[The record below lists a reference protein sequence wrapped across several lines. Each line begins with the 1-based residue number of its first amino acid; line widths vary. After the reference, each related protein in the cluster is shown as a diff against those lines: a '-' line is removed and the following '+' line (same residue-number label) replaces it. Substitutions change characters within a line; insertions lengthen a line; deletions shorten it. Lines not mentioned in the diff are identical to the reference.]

1 MKNILKVLLLLTF
14 LITGANALQKDEII
28 NEMTAKVDD
37 ALDILK
43 QKDLN
48 TQDKANKIFA
58 LIDDVFDYE
67 LMGKISLGKE
77 TWLSINDAQ
86 RKEFL
91 KAFELKL
98 KNSYVDKLELY
109 TDQKVKIIELSPY
122 KKTRLQLKTEVV
134 GKDEVYKINYNF
146 YNNKKKNQWFIYD
159 VDLLGVSIVQ
169 TYRKQFAGLLKEK
182 TFDELLVILKDT
194 KK

>member
-77 TWLSINDAQ
+77 TWLSINDTQ
-86 RKEFL
+86 RKEFI

>member
-28 NEMTAKVDD
+28 NAMTAKVDN
-37 ALDILK
+37 ALEVLK
-43 QKDLN
+43 QKDLE
-48 TQDKANKIFA
+48 TKDKANKIFA
-58 LIDDVFDYE
+58 LIDEVFDYE
-67 LMGKISLGKE
+67 LMGKISLGKK
-77 TWLSINDAQ
+77 TWLSINDTQ
-86 RKEFL
+86 REEFI
-91 KAFELKL
+91 KAFETKL

-146 YNNKKKNQWFIYD
+146 YNNKKKSQWLIYD

-182 TFDELLVILKDT
+182 SFDELLVILKDT

>member
-1 MKNILKVLLLLTF
+1 MKNILKVLLL
-14 LITGANALQKDEII
+14 ITALFTSASAVKKDEIVSV
-28 NEMTAKVDD
+28 MTSKVDS
-37 ALDILK
+37 ALDVLK

-48 TQDKANKIFA
+48 TTNKANKIFA
-58 LIDDVFDYE
+58 LIDEVFDYE

-77 TWLSINDAQ
+77 TWLKINNTQ
-86 RKEFL
+86 RAEFL
-91 KAFELKL
+91 KAFENKL

-109 TDQKVKIIELSPY
+109 TDQKVKILELTPY
-122 KKTRLQLKTEVV
+122 KKSRLQLKTEVV
-134 GKDEVYKINYNF
+134 GKDEIYKINYNF
-146 YNNKKKNQWFIYD
+146 YQNRKSNEWFIYD

>member
-28 NEMTAKVDD
+28 NVMTAKVDN
-37 ALDILK
+37 ALEVLK
-43 QKDLN
+43 QKDLE
-48 TQDKANKIFA
+48 TKDKANKIFA
-58 LIDDVFDYE
+58 LIDEVFDYE
-67 LMGKISLGKE
+67 LMGKISLGKK
-77 TWLSINDAQ
+77 TWLSINDTQ
-86 RKEFL
+86 REEFI
-91 KAFELKL
+91 KAFETKL

-146 YNNKKKNQWFIYD
+146 YNNKKKSQWLIYD

-182 TFDELLVILKDT
+182 SFDELLVILKDT

>member
-28 NEMTAKVDD
+28 NAMTAKVDN
-37 ALDILK
+37 ALDVLK
-43 QKDLN
+43 QKDLE
-48 TQDKANKIFA
+48 TKDKANKIFA
-58 LIDDVFDYE
+58 LIDEVFDYE
-67 LMGKISLGKE
+67 LMGKISLGKK
-77 TWLSINDAQ
+77 TWLSINDTQ
-86 RKEFL
+86 REEFI
-91 KAFELKL
+91 KAFETKL

-146 YNNKKKNQWFIYD
+146 YNNKKKSQWLIYD

-182 TFDELLVILKDT
+182 SFDELLVILKDT

>member
-28 NEMTAKVDD
+28 NVMTAKVDN
-37 ALDILK
+37 ALEVLK
-43 QKDLN
+43 QKDLE
-48 TQDKANKIFA
+48 TKDKANKIFA
-58 LIDDVFDYE
+58 LIDEIFDYE
-67 LMGKISLGKE
+67 LMGKISLGKK
-77 TWLSINDAQ
+77 TWLSINDTQ
-86 RKEFL
+86 REEFI
-91 KAFELKL
+91 KAFETKL

-146 YNNKKKNQWFIYD
+146 YNNKKKSQWLIYD

-182 TFDELLVILKDT
+182 SFDELLVILKDT

>member
-86 RKEFL
+86 RKEFI